1 VDEKGRF
8 SDPDD
13 TIDSARY
20 ALLACLQGI
29 AEPWDNRTPQQ
40 RMMAARD
47 KYIKPRDET
56 SLPAWKKTMNPGG

>member
-1 VDEKGRF
+1 MV
-8 SDPDD
+8 STDD

-40 RMMAARD
+40 RMAAQRD
-47 KYIKPRDET
+47 RVMRSRDE
-56 SLPAWKKTMNPGG
+56 SNLPSWKKTMNPGG